1 MNTISL
7 TGQDLAEL
15 SSERRALLI
24 NSLPGYKP
32 AMLVGTASAEGDTN
46 LAIIS
51 SHFHLGS
58 RPPLLA
64 MILRPD
70 TGNSE
75 RHTLRNILDTEH
87 WTLNGFT
94 LAQAA
99 KAHHT
104 SASFPKSVSE
114 FDACGFCESWRPPFR
129 APFVESA
136 PLAAGCLLREHKP
149 LPINGTH
156 LIIGEVVHL
165 DFLEDAQRPDGALAL
180 DQMSLAAV
188 SGLDTYTAPGAGVSY
203 PPANVDSKPQPH

>member
-1 MNTISL
+1 MKTISL
-7 TGQDLAEL
+7 TGEDLAEL

-32 AMLVGTASAEGDTN
+32 AMLVGTASGDGDSN

-75 RHTLRNILDTEH
+75 RHTLRNILDTGH

-94 LAQAA
+94 LSQAS

-104 SASFPKSVSE
+104 SASFPNSVSE
-114 FDACGFCESWRPPFR
+114 FGACGFCESWRPPFK

-136 PLAAGCLLREHKP
+136 PLAAGCLLREHQP
-149 LPINGTH
+149 LRINGTH

-165 DFLEDAQRPDGALAL
+165 DFLEGAQRPDGALVL
-180 DQMSLAAV
+180 DQMALTAV

-203 PPANVDSKPQPH
+203 PPASIDSTPQPR

>member
-1 MNTISL
+1 MKTVSL
-7 TGQDLAEL
+7 TAENLTEL
-15 SSERRALLI
+15 SGERRALLI

-32 AMLVGTASAEGDTN
+32 AMLVGTASSDGDSN

-75 RHTLRNILDTEH
+75 RHTLRNILETNH

-94 LAQAA
+94 LSQAG

-104 SASFPKSVSE
+104 SAAFPKPVSE
-114 FDACGFCESWRPPFR
+114 FSACGFSESWLPSFR

-136 PLAAGCLLREHKP
+136 PLKVGCLLREHLP
-149 LPINGTH
+149 LTINGTH
-156 LIIGEVVHL
+156 LIIGEVTQL
-165 DFLEDAQRPDGALAL
+165 DFPEGAQRPDGALAL
-180 DQMSLAAV
+180 DRMALAAV
-188 SGLDTYTAPGAGVSY
+188 SGLDTYTAPSGGVSY
-203 PPANVDSKPQPH
+203 PPASVDSEPKPR